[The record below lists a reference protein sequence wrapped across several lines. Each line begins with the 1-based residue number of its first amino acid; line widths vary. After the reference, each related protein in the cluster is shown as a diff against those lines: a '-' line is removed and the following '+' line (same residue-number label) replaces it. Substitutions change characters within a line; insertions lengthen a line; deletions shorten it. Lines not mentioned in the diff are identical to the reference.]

1 MFVLSIGVLI
11 ALSLA
16 AADSGGRTFLVRY
29 AKLIFWSTVVT
40 VAAVGAYTIWQQ
52 RELWASDELAK
63 LLLPEYQ
70 GSYFYFYILTR
81 IVAPY
86 LIAFIF
92 SLILLAVVARLNKR
106 GGDRFFEVEESYLAA
121 TSIFLVAYP
130 GVFFY
135 FLLLFSV
142 YTFWHLWERV
152 RGRRDRRLPLYG
164 LWAPVGLATFL
175 LAQYWLATTP
185 LWLLLKI

>member
-1 MFVLSIGVLI
+1 MVVLSLGILI

-16 AADSGGRTFLVRY
+16 AADSGGRAFLARY
-29 AKLIFWSTVVT
+29 ARLIFWSTVVVVT
-40 VAAVGAYTIWQQ
+40 AVGAYTVWQQ
-52 RELWASDELAK
+52 RELWASDELAR

-70 GSYFYFYILTR
+70 GNYFYFYIFTR

-92 SLILLAVVARLNKR
+92 SLILLAVVARVNKR
-106 GGDRFFEVEESYLAA
+106 GGDRFFEAEESYLAA

-130 GVFFY
+130 GLLFY
-135 FLLLFSV
+135 LFLLLLA
-142 YTFWHLWERV
+142 YTLWHLWERV
-152 RGRRDRRLPLYG
+152 RGKQDRRLPLYG

-175 LAQYWLATTP
+175 LAQYYLAGSP